1 MLANQHSEG
10 CLILSR
16 MCALHT
22 QMSLALNFLTVWG
35 KNLYSTAAKFML
47 AVKTVE
53 TNKSSASNIVYLCPL
68 Q

>member
-35 KNLYSTAAKFML
+35 KK
-47 AVKTVE
+47 
-53 TNKSSASNIVYLCPL
+53 PL
-68 Q
+68 QHSSEIHVSG